1 MTKITVEAT
10 CPKNSMVAIIITEKR
25 KTDRGMLYN
34 GENRGMLYNGE
45 SRTFFIRAGAKVLI
59 QEMPKNE

>member
-1 MTKITVEAT
+1 MMTKITVEAT

-34 GENRGMLYNGE
+34 GE